1 MTTEEWNEIYPIV
14 STEQKNIAIA
24 EMLGAEVECCY
35 HNTTSG
41 YKMNQMVGDI
51 MEKLRRY
58 SNMPIGG
65 NVRKAIATEG
75 LVFHS
80 DANWQFEAC
89 KFITKTYDAAWK
101 ITSKFC
107 EIHNHNNGFDCRCE
121 INCPENPLLDMFEC
135 LYQFSQYIKQK

>member
-1 MTTEEWNEIYPIV
+1 MT
-14 STEQKNIAIA
+14 TEQKNIAIA
-24 EMLGAEVECCY
+24 EMLGG
-35 HNTTSG
+35 H
-41 YKMNQMVGDI
+41 YKRIEELSFEPKGRWHIQQFPDAKQNYDL
-51 MEKLRRY
+51 K
-58 SNMPIGG
+58 
-65 NVRKAIATEG
+65 
-75 LVFHS
+75 FHS